1 VKTRFQS
8 FAFKCNLHRYT
19 MVHHILPAAEGGA
32 GPDVALHVCQ
42 LAGNLRGDAGK
53 DVAEVGT
60 LCKLKCS

>member
-1 VKTRFQS
+1 
-8 FAFKCNLHRYT
+8 LHRYT